1 MSSRVIVKNLPKKTK
16 ESQFRDMFSECGEV
30 TDCKLMVSEKGTFRR
45 FGFIGFAS
53 ERQAETAVKR
63 FHNTFIK
70 ATKIQVELAKPYGD
84 ESIARPWSKY
94 SKGSSA
100 YTRLQP
106 QSEEGSGQK
115 KAGAKAAKKQGE
127 DRVNEN
133 VHGSRLV
140 KLLKEAYEM
149 EGDSDFQEFL
159 AAHKSKSTVRMW
171 SNDDN
176 LERGSAVVGGGPA
189 HLTEEVKVRAKVESV
204 PSRKPGGEGV
214 YYTRTHIKF
223 GDDDDAA
230 DDDAADDD
238 DAAGTNNET
247 EAGRKGGDD
256 SKVTPPSRQPI
267 SDMEYLQSKMVGRRG
282 SASELEE
289 MDTMSHASE
298 GSCSDGDLSGLD
310 DGEPSEEHDSK
321 QSKDHAK
328 SHTVKMLGLPFSV
341 RPNDI
346 HEFFHP
352 LEVLDIRWTK
362 DKKGRPSGRAYVDFG
377 SEKDLVEALRHDGDY
392 IKERYIELFRD
403 KGPSSEIKT
412 EKDPKLEPKLKPWE
426 VKLLQQ
432 EGNKKEEDV
441 SDSGRLFVRNLAYT
455 CTEEDLTSLFG
466 RFGPLTEVSLPL
478 DTESNK
484 VIGYAFVTFM
494 FPEHAVK
501 AYQDCD
507 GTIYQGRLLHI
518 LPAKPRDTGE
528 GNGGDAEAESFKKRK
543 EKQLKSQA
551 SSSHTWNTLFL
562 GQNAVADSMAD
573 RYGTQKGHILNSEGS
588 QSVAVRMALGETQ
601 VVSEVKEFLEDQGV
615 NLDVFGKPDTARSKT
630 VILVKNLPF
639 GTTDK
644 DLMVL
649 FSPFGSFVRVVLPPG
664 GTSALVE
671 FTEASHAKAAFTKL
685 AYSKFKH
692 LPLYLEWAP
701 VGALGSRRRSKSRDT
716 PGERKEDGEHQ
727 KDENMEVEAEHAS
740 DNATLFVKNLNF
752 ATSEDTL
759 REHFAAVGP
768 VQSVSIARKR
778 NAKDPSKP
786 LSMGFG
792 FVGFESTALAQ
803 DCIKRMQGSELEG
816 HKLEL
821 KLSHKDSVPTT
832 QEGSR
837 KTAKLS
843 KQTGAKILVRNLP
856 FEATKR
862 EVEELFKTF
871 GEIKMIRLPKKT
883 GGSRGA
889 HRGFAFVEFVTKEDA
904 RRAFDALCLSTH
916 LYGRRLVLEWAED
929 DDSVEAL
936 RKRTSEHFHGDK
948 PPARRSRQIAKELL
962 FSLDSSHSKTSTDE

>member
-30 TDCKLMVSEKGTFRR
+30 TDCKLMVSEEGTFRR
-45 FGFIGFAS
+45 FGFIGYAS
-53 ERQAETAVKR
+53 KQQAETAVKR

-100 YTRLQP
+100 YARLLP
-106 QSEEGSGQK
+106 QSREEEGKDGSQK
-115 KAGAKAAKKQGE
+115 KDSAKVARKNDA

-140 KLLKEAYEM
+140 KLLKEAYKMDEDL
-149 EGDSDFQEFL
+149 EFQEFL
-159 AAHKSKSTVRMW
+159 AAHKSKSAVKMW
-171 SNDDN
+171 SNDDS
-176 LERGSAVVGGGPA
+176 LDRGSDPA
-189 HLTEEVKVRAKVESV
+189 RLSEGDKISATVESV

-223 GDDDDAA
+223 GDDA
-230 DDDAADDD
+230 DDDVSS
-238 DAAGTNNET
+238 GKEV
-247 EAGRKGGDD
+247 GRKTVDND
-256 SKVTPPSRQPI
+256 MDVTPPCRQPI
-267 SDMEYLQSKMVGRRG
+267 SHMEYLRSKMVRS
-282 SASELEE
+282 SASATGQEE
-289 MDTMSHASE
+289 KDITGHSGSSSESLSSDEGAPPEEHASE
-298 GSCSDGDLSGLD
+298 VASDQSR
-310 DGEPSEEHDSK
+310 EHSK
-321 QSKDHAK
+321 G
-328 SHTVKMLGLPFSV
+328 HTVKMLGLPFTV
-341 RPNDI
+341 RVKDI
-346 HEFFHP
+346 QEFFHP

-362 DKKGRPSGRAYVDFG
+362 DKKGRPSGRAYVDFA
-377 SEKDLVEALRHDGDY
+377 SEKDLLEALRHDGDY
-392 IKERYIELFRD
+392 IKDRYIELFPD
-403 KGPSSEIKT
+403 EGPSSEVKT
-412 EKDPKLEPKLKPWE
+412 KKYPVPEPKLKPWE

-432 EGNKKEEDV
+432 EGSETEDV

-455 CTEEDLTSLFG
+455 CTEDDLTSLFSK
-466 RFGPLTEVSLPL
+466 FGPLTEVNLPL
-478 DTESNK
+478 DTDSNK
-484 VIGYAFVTFM
+484 VIGYAFVTFV

-507 GTIYQGRLLHI
+507 GTIYQGRLMHI
-518 LPAKPRDTGE
+518 LPAKARDSGA
-528 GNGGDAEAESFKKRK
+528 GGSGDAEPETFKKKK
-543 EKQLKSQA
+543 EKQLKSSA

-562 GQNAVADSMAD
+562 GQNAVADSMAN
-573 RYGTQKGHILNSEGS
+573 RYGTQKSHILNVEGS

-644 DLMVL
+644 DLTVL
-649 FSPFGSFVRVVLPPG
+649 FSPFGSFIKVVLPPG

-671 FTEASHAKAAFTKL
+671 FAEARHAKTAFTKL
-685 AYSKFKH
+685 AYTKFKH

-701 VGALGSRRRSKSRDT
+701 VGAIDSKRKGESEDT
-716 PGERKEDGEHQ
+716 TGEEREGTEHQ
-727 KDENMEVEAEHAS
+727 KEEKMEVEAEPVS

-752 ATSEDTL
+752 ATSEDSL
-759 REHFAAVGP
+759 RDHFAAVGP
-768 VQSVSIARKR
+768 VQSVSVARKR
-778 NAKDPSKP
+778 NMKDPAKP

-792 FVGFESTALAQ
+792 FVSFETTALAQ
-803 DCIKRMQGSELEG
+803 DCIRRLQGSELEG

-821 KLSHKDSVPTT
+821 KMSHRESEPATHEVKKKS
-832 QEGSR
+832 
-837 KTAKLS
+837 AKWS
-843 KQTGAKILVRNLP
+843 KQTGAKILVRNIP

-871 GEIKMIRLPKKT
+871 GEIKMLRLPKKT

-889 HRGFAFVEFVTKEDA
+889 HRGFGFVEFATKDDA

-929 DDSVEAL
+929 DESVEAL

-962 FSLDSSHSKTSTDE
+962 FSLDSSHSKMDE

>member
-1 MSSRVIVKNLPKKTK
+1 MVSRVIVKNLPKKTK
-16 ESQFRDMFSECGEV
+16 ESQFRNMFSECGEV
-30 TDCKLMVSEKGTFRR
+30 TDCKLMMSDKGTFRR
-45 FGFIGFAS
+45 FGFIGYAS
-53 ERQAETAVKR
+53 DQQAESAVKR

-100 YTRLQP
+100 YSRLQTA
-106 QSEEGSGQK
+106 QSEKDEEGSKRK
-115 KAGAKAAKKQGE
+115 KTGAKEAKKKGE

-133 VHGSRLV
+133 VHSSRLV

-149 EGDSDFQEFL
+149 EGDSNFQEFL
-159 AAHKSKSTVRMW
+159 AAHKNKSTVRMW
-171 SNDDN
+171 SNDD
-176 LERGSAVVGGGPA
+176 RAAVGSGSVQPTAG
-189 HLTEEVKVRAKVESV
+189 VKVSAKVESV

-223 GDDDDAA
+223 DDGDDASCNT
-230 DDDAADDD
+230 
-238 DAAGTNNET
+238 GI
-247 EAGRKGGDD
+247 GREGGGD
-256 SKVTPPSRQPI
+256 SVVAPSQQPI
-267 SDMEYLQSKMVGRRG
+267 SDMEYLQSKMVDRKDA
-282 SASELEE
+282 ASEEE
-289 MDTMSHASE
+289 ERDTVVLGQE
-298 GSCSDGDLSGLD
+298 DSCSDSEPTGSDVGGACEEHHSKVG
-310 DGEPSEEHDSK
+310 GEQSEEHTR
-321 QSKDHAK
+321 

-352 LEVLDIRWTK
+352 LKVLDIRWTK
-362 DKKGRPSGRAYVDFG
+362 DKKGRPSGRAYVDFA
-377 SEKDLVEALRHDGDY
+377 SERDVVEALRHDGDY
-392 IKERYIELFRD
+392 IKDRYIELFRD
-403 KGPSSEIKT
+403 EGPSSEVKT
-412 EKDPKLEPKLKPWE
+412 QCDPKPEPQLKPWE

-432 EGNKKEEDV
+432 EGCEKEDV
-441 SDSGRLFVRNLAYT
+441 SDSGRLFIRNLAYT

-466 RFGPLTEVSLPL
+466 KFGPLTEVSLPL
-478 DTESNK
+478 DSESNK

-507 GTIYQGRLLHI
+507 GTIYQGRLLHV
-518 LPAKPRDTGE
+518 LPAKPRDMGE
-528 GNGGDAEAESFKKRK
+528 GSGGDAEVGSFKKKK

-551 SSSHTWNTLFL
+551 SSSHTWNALFL

-573 RYGTQKGHILNSEGS
+573 RYGTQKGHILNAEGS

-601 VVSEVKEFLEDQGV
+601 IVSEMKEFLEDQGV
-615 NLDVFGKPDTARSKT
+615 NLDVFGKPDIARNKT

-664 GTSALVE
+664 GISALVE

-701 VGALGSRRRSKSRDT
+701 VGALGGRRRKNGSREP
-716 PGERKEDGEHQ
+716 PGEMKEDAEHQ
-727 KDENMEVEAEHAS
+727 EDDKMEVKTDRVS
-740 DNATLFVKNLNF
+740 DNSTLFVKNLNF

-759 REHFAAVGP
+759 REHFAVVGP
-768 VQSVSIARKR
+768 VYSVSIARKR
-778 NAKDPSKP
+778 NMKDPSKA

-792 FVGFESTALAQ
+792 FVSFGSTALAQ
-803 DCIKRMQGSELEG
+803 DCIKRLQGSELEG
-816 HKLEL
+816 HRLEL
-821 KLSHKDSVPTT
+821 KMSHRESAPAT
-832 QEGSR
+832 QERS
-837 KTAKLS
+837 KKSAKPS

-871 GEIKMIRLPKKT
+871 GEMKMLRLPKKT

-889 HRGFAFVEFVTKEDA
+889 HRGFGFVEFATKEDA

-916 LYGRRLVLEWAED
+916 LYGRRLVLEWAAD

-936 RKRTSEHFHGDK
+936 RKRTAEHFHGDK

-962 FSLDSSHSKTSTDE
+962 FSLESSHSRNSADE